1 MPPDAYYLAMPLQ
14 GLCEGVVVLLT
25 AMLAAG
31 ALTAALNYLV
41 DREWPAVVFLTL
53 AGTASVWY
61 GIILLVVVRAAFSA

>member
-1 MPPDAYYLAMPLQ
+1 MLPDAYHLAMPLQ
-14 GLCEGVVVLLT
+14 DICEGVVVLLT

>member
-1 MPPDAYYLAMPLQ
+1 MPLQ
-14 GLCEGVVVLLT
+14 GICEGIVVLLT

-53 AGTASVWY
+53 CASASIMY
-61 GIILLVVVRAAFSA
+61 GGILLVVVRAAFSA

>member
-1 MPPDAYYLAMPLQ
+1 MPLQ
-14 GLCEGVVVLLT
+14 DICEGVVVLLT

-61 GIILLVVVRAAFSA
+61 GIIVFVVVRAAFSA

>member
-1 MPPDAYYLAMPLQ
+1 MASGSYYVAMPLQ
-14 GLCEGVVVLLT
+14 GFCEGVVVLLT

-53 AGTASVWY
+53 AASASVWY
-61 GIILLVVVRAAFSA
+61 GVILLVVVRAAFSA